1 MKALIVAHDVDR
13 LIYTI
18 RGRRVMLDRDLA
30 KIYGVSTMRLNEQ
43 VKRNKARF
51 PDDFM
56 FRLTKDEMEDWI
68 SQFAISNSAVKM
80 GLRKPPYAFTEH
92 GAVMLAAVLNSRVAV
107 AASIRIVRA
116 FNRLRQLVSA
126 HKDLAALLTAL
137 ERKVSGHDKHIQ
149 ALFDAIDQIMD
160 PPVGPRKEIGFSPKP
175 GERK

>member
-1 MKALIVAHDVDR
+1 MKALARGPQRHDPVKALIVTDDMDR

-56 FRLTKDEMEDWI
+56 FRLTKDEMEYWI

-80 GLRKPPYAFTEH
+80 RLRKA
-92 GAVMLAAVLNSRVAV
+92 
-107 AASIRIVRA
+107 
-116 FNRLRQLVSA
+116 
-126 HKDLAALLTAL
+126 
-137 ERKVSGHDKHIQ
+137 SGHDKHIQ